1 MGWQQVMEE
10 HGVEDSHRQGMVHEA
25 RDMELAKA
33 TTEGRVYVVAL
44 HGQQTRSAEQA
55 RAFGK
60 TLLMWCAQQS
70 TETTILPENTVPP
83 EAREKDQQQEIVEH
97 WLQHG
102 DLSIV
107 ARRVKARQLDKW
119 KKHDRHEAEPPW
131 MVTMTLS
138 DAKLP
143 TLSGSLGKRVGALAL
158 GFQMRDVPHRIKR
171 KMQGH
176 IRRWYNLTEGDDKKR
191 KGSGQASPRGKRVD
205 TTRQAQRRAATYKAA
220 SKMGGG
226 SGAGT
231 GGTKAWGKMPVG
243 GWTSDQQEQ
252 WDAEEQARNT
262 RAAAMQKRVE
272 RAEEELRRN
281 PEKVS
286 KKIVGAIQSMGVKP
300 DRDYVDSLA
309 AKVIAYRR
317 LRTRKEG
324 NELFTDKAM
333 ARAVREKVE
342 EYEASK

>member
-1 MGWQQVMEE
+1 
-10 HGVEDSHRQGMVHEA
+10 
-25 RDMELAKA
+25 
-33 TTEGRVYVVAL
+33 
-44 HGQQTRSAEQA
+44 
-55 RAFGK
+55 
-60 TLLMWCAQQS
+60 
-70 TETTILPENTVPP
+70 
-83 EAREKDQQQEIVEH
+83 
-97 WLQHG
+97 
-102 DLSIV
+102 
-107 ARRVKARQLDKW
+107 
-119 KKHDRHEAEPPW
+119 
-131 MVTMTLS
+131 
-138 DAKLP
+138 
-143 TLSGSLGKRVGALAL
+143 
-158 GFQMRDVPHRIKR
+158 MRDVPHRIKR

-220 SKMGGG
+220 SVMGGG

-231 GGTKAWGKMPVG
+231 GGTKAWGKMPAG
-243 GWTSDQQEQ
+243 GWTPDQQEQ
-252 WDAEEQARNT
+252 WDAEEQARKT
-262 RAAAMQKRVE
+262 QAAAMQKRVE

-281 PEKVS
+281 PERVS
-286 KKIVGAIQSMGVKP
+286 KKILGAIQSMGVKP

-333 ARAVREKVE
+333 ARDVREKVV